1 MLSSSAWIRQIGTP
15 STSTRVM
22 DSFGSSLVAA
32 TRCLVTLHAGNPAT
46 LTSFNARRQLLVD
59 GVAHLRH
66 RQPVEDLTK
75 EALDQHPLGS
85 RTRDAPAL
93 DIEEVLRLHWTH
105 GRPMVAAQDAINQ
118 ALQDRLRRS
127 LRRLRTGS

>member
-46 LTSFNARRQLLVD
+46 LTSFNASRQLLVD

-66 RQPVEDLTK
+66 RQPVEDLTE
-75 EALDQHPLGS
+75 EALDQHPLGD
-85 RTRDAPAL
+85 RPRDAAARQV
-93 DIEEVLRLHWTH
+93 EEVFRVDRPD
-105 GRPMVAAQDAINQ
+105 GRAMTAAQDVVVEARE
-118 ALQDRLRRS
+118 DRVRCRLRLIR
-127 LRRLRTGS
+127 